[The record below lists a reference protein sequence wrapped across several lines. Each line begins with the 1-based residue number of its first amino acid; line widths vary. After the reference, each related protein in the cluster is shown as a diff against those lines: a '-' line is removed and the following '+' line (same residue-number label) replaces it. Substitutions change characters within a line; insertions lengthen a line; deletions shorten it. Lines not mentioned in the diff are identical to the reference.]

1 MRVIFTDRFDFV
13 TLRAK
18 NGKPRAMV
26 AYQPGAEPLTVK
38 REHGEAAVAA
48 GVATEVKEPHKR
60 VDGGAVKAKYDK
72 RETGAETVAP
82 AGPVSID
89 LIDPHE

>member
-26 AYQPGAEPLTVK
+26 AYKPGADAVTVK
-38 REHGEAAVAA
+38 REHGEAAVAD

-60 VDGGAVKAKYDK
+60 DEMAKIAKQVSDRGAVTHDTS
-72 RETGAETVAP
+72 E
-82 AGPVSID
+82 
-89 LIDPHE
+89 